1 MLLPERHGSA
11 SPSEYRYGFQ
21 GQEKDD
27 ELKGEGNSLNYTF
40 RMHDPRI
47 GRFFAR
53 DPLEPKY
60 PELTPYQFGSNRVID
75 RIELEG
81 LESASDFQMM
91 DRWNEEHVKTGRI
104 TAKQLASIKKGETI
118 GVSIVTGGI
127 VAAALA
133 PEAISAYEAYTTWY
147 GTTATAGYF
156 AAGVGGTASA
166 AMIDASSYFGA
177 SLWQASVGKG
187 VVSGLSNAIG
197 QYAYNGG
204 MKDFNYA
211 QPIFAGFIGNPFL
224 SNLGE
229 STIGWTKE
237 GGWETHYFDSKFFS
251 TFGSNYLGSKIGAKY
266 EVPDES
272 LMYKAAKN
280 VLNLSSGSA
289 VETFENKIGDSLDD
303 IQKDFKD
310 FKIDKSFNRNNTTA
324 KKR

>member
-1 MLLPERHGSA
+1 MLVPNRQGNSDD
-11 SPSEYRYGFQ
+11 YRYGFQ

-47 GRFFAR
+47 GRFFAI
-53 DPLEPKY
+53 DPLTSKY
-60 PELTPYQFGSNRVID
+60 PELSSYQFGANRVID
-75 RIELEG
+75 RVELEG
-81 LESASDFQMM
+81 LESSTDWQMM
-91 DRWNEEHVKTGRI
+91 DKWQNDHVKTGRI
-104 TAKQLASIKKGETI
+104 TAEQLASIRKGETI

-127 VAAALA
+127 GAALLAPEVAAAYGTY
-133 PEAISAYEAYTTWY
+133 STWY
-147 GTTATAGYF
+147 GTTATANYF
-156 AAGVGGTASA
+156 AAGIGGTASA
-166 AMIDASSYFGA
+166 AMIDAGGYFGA
-177 SLWQASVGKG
+177 SLGHATFGKG

-204 MKDFNYA
+204 IQDFNYA
-211 QPIFAGFIGNPFL
+211 QPIFAGLIGNPFL

-229 STIGWTKE
+229 STIGWSKE

-310 FKIDKSFNRNNTTA
+310 FKIDKSFNRNNTTT